1 MATWENRAVGKTW
14 KGGFVGRTVGPPE
27 GSKWAPQLALR
38 LLADT
43 RPIDD
48 AAHSVG
54 PLSYRRW
61 GETAS
66 PSACGDRRPGPNAN
80 LCWLSGYLISDFSW
94 TPILAKFFFP
104 VRGIPS
110 NHIQSTRMLENIYKR
125 SSKQHE
131 TRYFQHHLRQGRWK
145 PSRDGRDLSRNHA
158 TTLRAG
164 AGRELGFV
172 TRRVGPNFDELSWII
187 MNYCGLLWFRMF

>member
-1 MATWENRAVGKTW
+1 MAMWERR
-14 KGGFVGRTVGPPE
+14 KGGFAGRTQTTGGIQMGTTVGTEAAGWYETHRWCCALSAGTTVLEDE
-27 GSKWAPQLALR
+27 GK
-38 LLADT
+38 LLHHQ
-43 RPIDD
+43 RVGIDD
-48 AAHSVG
+48 PDPMLTFADCLVSLPHFRFLLDTDST
-54 PLSYRRW
+54 
-61 GETAS
+61 GEV
-66 PSACGDRRPGPNAN
+66 
-80 LCWLSGYLISDFSW
+80 
-94 TPILAKFFFP
+94 FFP
-104 VRGIPS
+104 ARMGIPS

-131 TRYFQHHLRQGRWK
+131 TTYFQHHLRQGRWK

-172 TRRVGPNFDELSWII
+172 TRRAGPSFDELSWII

>member
-1 MATWENRAVGKTW
+1 MMLRTQWDHCPIEDEGKLLHHQRVG
-14 KGGFVGRTVGPPE
+14 
-27 GSKWAPQLALR
+27 
-38 LLADT
+38 
-43 RPIDD
+43 IDD
-48 AAHSVG
+48 PDPMLTFADCLVTSFQI
-54 PLSYRRW
+54 
-61 GETAS
+61 S
-66 PSACGDRRPGPNAN
+66 PGHRYWRS
-80 LCWLSGYLISDFSW
+80 
-94 TPILAKFFFP
+94 FFP

-131 TRYFQHHLRQGRWK
+131 TTYFQHHLRQGRWK

-172 TRRVGPNFDELSWII
+172 TRRVGPSFDELS
-187 MNYCGLLWFRMF
+187 